1 MAVHCFLINYK
12 SSDKFGRN
20 QTEPEVQFEIRLIG
34 GLSIEICVQEAVY
47 LFIEFNYC
55 FFRFVG

>member
-1 MAVHCFLINYK
+1 MAVHCFSINYK

-20 QTEPEVQFEIRLIG
+20 QTEPGVQFEIRLIG

-47 LFIEFNYC
+47 LFIESNYC